1 MGEKEGPMKQPTTEV
16 PFVAVRKSGIVMRG
30 AELICKAVS
39 HNMAKRIANA
49 LNSYKPSKEGC

>member
-1 MGEKEGPMKQPTTEV
+1 MKQITTSTTEM

-30 AELICKAVS
+30 AQLICRAIS

-49 LNSYKPSKEGC
+49 LNEYKPSKEGC